1 MSLAQQGAIY
11 YAGAIK
17 RAHERGETPF
27 TLRDKKSVRF
37 KIHDQGPWGCIY
49 LFECGEVTTAGKN
62 WQSIS
67 KQSLYDF
74 VEAETGVRPA
84 EPEKLER
91 PAKRARKST

>member
-27 TLRDKKSVRF
+27 MLRDKKTVAF
-37 KIHDQGPWGCIY
+37 KIHDQGPWGYIY
-49 LFECGEVTTAGKN
+49 LFEYGEVTSAGKN
-62 WQSIS
+62 WQRAS

-74 VEAETGVRPA
+74 VEGHTGVRPA
-84 EPEKLER
+84 EPERPER